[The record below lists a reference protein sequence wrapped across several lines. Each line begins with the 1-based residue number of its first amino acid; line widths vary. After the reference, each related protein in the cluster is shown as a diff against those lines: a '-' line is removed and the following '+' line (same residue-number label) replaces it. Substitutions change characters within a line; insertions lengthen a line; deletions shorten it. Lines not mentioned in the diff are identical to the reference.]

1 MRPFVF
7 RMLAAAALVLAAAC
21 SLNTAPQPSALH
33 EETELT
39 VTGNAL
45 RIEVRALVGPYVGQI
60 EAAANEAAR
69 RCGDDP
75 FVRIRALEW
84 KLNAVPLGQDALLQ
98 PDPVVA
104 LVDGWAYAVQM
115 RDFLGGDEGREAL
128 GACHRDAAAAMDRI
142 GHQEVGIATRFAPES
157 VGRIEQLVH
166 HWAADHPL
174 ASLSAPRATAAEMLA
189 TASARK
195 NLGAL
200 AAVGTLVETLDVVVV
215 RIAAY
220 RETLNK
226 EVRWAGE
233 LAVAQAGASDVA
245 ARALADTDRIAGA
258 VDRIG
263 ALAAAIPAL
272 VEGERDAAIAA
283 MRDERKAAMA
293 DIDAQRVD
301 TLKALQAQTDAVMSR
316 VDAISRGVMDRVDAT
331 SRMTVEEVGG
341 RADHVV
347 DRIFLRAAQMGLAFA
362 VLLLVAAFL
371 VARALGM
378 RLRRNRG
385 T

>member
-1 MRPFVF
+1 MRPFVL
-7 RMLAAAALVLAAAC
+7 RRLAAALVLGAAC
-21 SLNTAPQPSALH
+21 TLNTTPRPSALH
-33 EETELT
+33 EETGLT

-60 EAAANEAAR
+60 EAAADEAAR

-75 FVRIRALEW
+75 SVRIRALEW
-84 KLNAVPLGQDALLQ
+84 KLNAVALGQNALLQ

-115 RDFLGGDEGREAL
+115 RDFLGGDRGRVAL

-142 GHQEVGIATRFAPES
+142 GHEEVGIASRFSPES
-157 VGRIEQLVH
+157 VERIAQLVQR
-166 HWAADHPL
+166 WAADHPL

-195 NLGAL
+195 DLGAL
-200 AAVGTLVETLDVVVV
+200 AAVGTVVETLDDVVV

-220 RETLNK
+220 RETMNK

-233 LAVAQAGASDVA
+233 LAAAQAGASDLA
-245 ARALADTDRIAGA
+245 ARALADADRIAGA

-263 ALAAAIPAL
+263 ALAAALPAL

-293 DIDAQRVD
+293 DIDAQRLD
-301 TLKALQAQTDAVMSR
+301 TLKALQAQTDVVMSR
-316 VDAISRGVMDRVDAT
+316 LDAMSRGVMDRVDAT
-331 SRMTVEEVGG
+331 SRTTVDEVGG
-341 RADHVV
+341 RADRIV
-347 DRIFLRAAQMGLAFA
+347 DRVFLRAAQVGFAFA
-362 VLLLVAAFL
+362 VPLLVAALL
-371 VARALGM
+371 VARALGV
-378 RLRRNRG
+378 RLGRSRG
-385 T
+385 A